1 MKDEIK
7 QWLRCAGIRAMKTA
21 AQAAIGCIGAGV
33 VLDDV
38 NWVSCASASAL
49 AAVVSL
55 LTSVAGVPEVADG
68 ASVIKMKEI
77 NQYSEETAE
86 E

>member
-7 QWLRCAGIRAMKTA
+7 QWAKAAVVRALKTA
-21 AQAAIGCIGAGV
+21 AQAAIGFIGAGV

-38 NWVSCASASAL
+38 NWISCASASAL

-68 ASVIKMKEI
+68 ASVINLKEI
-77 NQYSEETAE
+77 NPDSDKTDEE
-86 E
+86 

>member
-1 MKDEIK
+1 MMDTVK
-7 QWLRCAGIRAMKTA
+7 QWAKCAAVRALKTA

-38 NWVSCASASAL
+38 NWISCASASAL

-55 LTSVAGVPEVADG
+55 LTSVAGLPEVADG
-68 ASVIKMKEI
+68 SSVINLKEI
-77 NQYSEETAE
+77 KQDSEETDE

>member
-7 QWLRCAGIRAMKTA
+7 QWFRCAGIRALKTA
-21 AQAAIGCIGAGV
+21 AQSAIGCIGAGV

-38 NWVSCASASAL
+38 NWISCASASAL

-77 NQYSEETAE
+77 NPDSEETAE

>member
-7 QWLRCAGIRAMKTA
+7 QWLRCAGVRAMKTA

-38 NWVSCASASAL
+38 NWISCASASAL
-49 AAVVSL
+49 AAIVSV
-55 LTSVAGVPEVADG
+55 LTSVAGVPEVAEG
-68 ASVIKMKEI
+68 ASVIKLKEI
-77 NQYSEETAE
+77 NPDSEETAE

>member
-1 MKDEIK
+1 MNVEIK
-7 QWLRCAGIRAMKTA
+7 QWAKAACVRAIKTA

-38 NWVSCASASAL
+38 NWISCASASAL

-55 LTSVAGVPEVADG
+55 LTSVAGIPEVEGG
-68 ASVIKMKEI
+68 ASVRKIA
-77 NQYSEETAE
+77 QRVEE
-86 E
+86 

>member
-7 QWLRCAGIRAMKTA
+7 QWLRCAGIRALKTA

-68 ASVIKMKEI
+68 ASVVKMKEI
-77 NQYSEETAE
+77 NQDSDETAE